1 MGHDHQDRQV
11 SRRRLITGIGSLGL
25 GGLLTAGDPRAAGTV
40 ADSSA
45 AGTVTGSTTARSGD
59 GPAAR
64 TGTGSGAG
72 SATGTGSGAG
82 SATGTGSGAGSATG
96 TGSGAASGAT
106 SAVGPAAG
114 SAGSAFDPDTHAK
127 AQALLSKAQMCK
139 LTPGTKQGPYYFE
152 TGSVR
157 SDLREDRQG
166 VRLRL
171 ALKVQD
177 GATCRPLPGAAVEVW
192 HCDAS
197 GLYSGAERQSR
208 LVLTG
213 GDKVRVRPGTVFTD
227 MTPSDGRRYL
237 RGVQLT
243 DRDGIVRFTTIW
255 PGWYPG
261 RTVHVHVMVV
271 VGDHRALCTE
281 IMFDE
286 KLNRKVLATPPYRAG
301 HKRPRDTF
309 NGNDPIFRD
318 DMLAYVV
325 EDGDGYLAAAVLAT
339 DHDERPV

>member
-1 MGHDHQDRQV
+1 MGHDHQDRPV
-11 SRRRLITGIGSLGL
+11 SRRRLITGIGSLGI
-25 GGLLTAGDPRAAGTV
+25 GGLLTAGDPHAAGSTES
-40 ADSSA
+40 AA
-45 AGTVTGSTTARSGD
+45 AGTVTGGATTRPGD
-59 GPAAR
+59 GPA
-64 TGTGSGAG
+64 SGAM
-72 SATGTGSGAG
+72 
-82 SATGTGSGAGSATG
+82 
-96 TGSGAASGAT
+96 
-106 SAVGPAAG
+106 PAAG
-114 SAGSAFDPDTHAK
+114 SSSGAFDPGTHAK
-127 AQALLSKAQMCK
+127 AQALLSRAQMCK
-139 LTPGTKQGPYYFE
+139 LTPSTKQGPYYFE

-177 GATCRPLPGAAVEVW
+177 GLTCRPLPGAAVEVW

-213 GDKVRVRPGTVFTD
+213 GDKVRIRPGTVFTD
-227 MTPSDGRRYL
+227 ITPSDGRRYL
-237 RGVQLT
+237 RGVQLA

-286 KLNRKVLATPPYRAG
+286 SLNSKVLATPPYRAG

-309 NGNDPIFRD
+309 NGNDLIFRD
-318 DMLAYVV
+318 DMLAHVV
-325 EDGDGYLAAAVLAT
+325 EDGEGYLAAAVLAAGSE
-339 DHDERPV
+339 DRPV